1 MNPEC
6 AKQWSRKHIREK
18 FTLVFINSR
27 LKEHTE
33 KILFDK
39 ERALLPATQPIVE
52 SKLEAAKIQVEIDT
66 VYQQLTEYRLVLNDL
81 TIKKH
86 RVLNRKP
93 RAEARAFVR
102 ACPDE
107 DCRGFL
113 STQWKCGI
121 CDKWTCPDCHI
132 VKGFARDA
140 EHTCNEDD
148 LATARLLASDTKPC
162 PKCGTGI
169 FKIDGCFAENT
180 SILLWDGSIKMSQ
193 DICIGDILVGDDGK
207 QRTVLETAK
216 GIDQL
221 YEVTQTKGTTY
232 IVNSKH
238 TLTLIQT
245 HSDIICDI
253 TVEDYM
259 KLDNTTKSNLMGYKL
274 ISRNISNDYLR
285 TSIQVNKLEM
295 GVYYGWQV
303 TDNHRFILPDFTVV
317 KNCDQM
323 WCTQCHTPFSWRT
336 GHIEKNVHNPH
347 YFEWM
352 RRNGGLA
359 RNPLDVPCGRNLDHQ
374 LCESFSRIIRGQ
386 FHTATNGRDILHR
399 LNRIIR
405 NAIHINAVE
414 RPRQPD
420 YERRNE
426 DLRIAY
432 LMKEITE
439 EDMRDLLQ
447 RDDKRF
453 HRKQE
458 LADVFTLLTNTV
470 TDILYR
476 FLDQLRVISENPDSE
491 RNSID
496 DSILAEIDTIV
507 TYANECLGD
516 IAHTYSCGKMTLD
529 GHLTIIR
536 RRTGRPLESI

>member
-1 MNPEC
+1 MTSLELTNAFISADIPTTINTQPTKKRREKKEIPTCQICVEPFNKSTRLLVQCPFCAYECCRSCCETYILNESTVKCMNPEC

-27 LKEHTE
+27 LKQHTE

-66 VYQQLTEYRLVLNDL
+66 VYQHLTEYRLVLNDL

-169 FKIDGCFAENT
+169 FKIDGC
-180 SILLWDGSIKMSQ
+180 
-193 DICIGDILVGDDGK
+193 
-207 QRTVLETAK
+207 
-216 GIDQL
+216 
-221 YEVTQTKGTTY
+221 
-232 IVNSKH
+232 
-238 TLTLIQT
+238 
-245 HSDIICDI
+245 
-253 TVEDYM
+253 
-259 KLDNTTKSNLMGYKL
+259 
-274 ISRNISNDYLR
+274 
-285 TSIQVNKLEM
+285 
-295 GVYYGWQV
+295 
-303 TDNHRFILPDFTVV
+303 
-317 KNCDQM
+317 DQM

-374 LCESFSRIIRGQ
+374 LCESFSRMIRGQ
-386 FHTATNGRDILHR
+386 FHTAINGRDVLSR
-399 LNRIIR
+399 LNRVIR

-458 LADVFTLLTNTV
+458 LADVYTLLTNTV

-476 FLDQLRVISENPDSE
+476 FLDQLRIISENPDSE

-507 TYANECLGD
+507 TYVNECLGD
-516 IAHTYSCGKMTLD
+516 IAHTYSCGKVTLD
-529 GHLTIIR
+529 GNLTIDR
-536 RRTGRPLESI
+536 RRTGRPLEPI